1 MFEFKGTTAASKE
14 GSGPE
19 WRVVDHMNIQDLGRR
34 PFTTM
39 VLPAVH
45 QRTATEAARRP
56 STPLRSRSNSSAP
69 IFSRPQDTEDILPV
83 ATALY
88 RRTPRLS
95 MDRRSLSAASTH
107 TKGDSSDLFT
117 PKAWMA
123 KGSKLL
129 KRENSKHE
137 LTSLRTLDWVEE
149 SQETRAHHAIGPPSP
164 PEFRQS
170 RIRSASDGKFLE
182 AIDTQ
187 GCR

>member
-1 MFEFKGTTAASKE
+1 M
-14 GSGPE
+14 
-19 WRVVDHMNIQDLGRR
+19 DHMNIRDLGRR

-39 VLPAVH
+39 VSPAVH
-45 QRTATEAARRP
+45 QRTTTESAGRP
-56 STPLRSRSNSSAP
+56 SPPLRSRSNSSAP
-69 IFSRPQDTEDILPV
+69 LFSRPQDTEDLLPV
-83 ATALY
+83 ATAIY

-95 MDRRSLSAASTH
+95 MKRRSLSAGSTH

-129 KRENSKHE
+129 KRENSRHE

-149 SQETRAHHAIGPPSP
+149 SQEARAHHAIGPPSP
-164 PEFRQS
+164 REFRRS
-170 RIRSASDGKFLE
+170 RIRSTSDCKFLE
-182 AIDTQ
+182 AINTQ